1 MLPSTLKKIKLIT
14 LGCSKNRVD
23 SEHLLRQ
30 IARNGFDVEV
40 IEQNDQ
46 AKGADLLL
54 VNTCGFIHDAKK
66 ESIEVILSAVEDKKN
81 GDIGQIFVFG
91 CLSQRYPFELK
102 ESIPEVDRFFGVF
115 DREAVLA
122 ALGGIWDNNFSHERH
137 LTTPSHYAFLKI
149 SEGCDRSCSY
159 CSIPLIRGGH
169 TSIPEDQLFREA
181 ELLADSGVKEL
192 VIVAQ
197 DTTYYGIDTEGEK
210 RIASLIEK
218 LSGIKSIEW
227 IRMLYAYPAGFPED
241 LLKVMSDNPKV
252 CKYLDIPLQ
261 HISDKVL
268 SAMRRGVDSK
278 NVRSLVQRFREKVP
292 GIVLRTTMMVG
303 HPGEGKREFEELLK
317 FVEDARF
324 ERLGA
329 FEYSQEEGT
338 WGASNLRDR
347 ISKAEKSERYGRLME
362 LQSAIS
368 LEYNTTR
375 IGSSERVLIDRVEE
389 GLPAGRTSKE
399 APEVDGEV
407 IIRGWGE
414 NGDINKLIGKFVTV
428 EVTEA
433 DEYDLFSKILY

>member
-1 MLPSTLKKIKLIT
+1 MHPSTLKKIKLIT

-40 IEQNDQ
+40 IEQSDH

-66 ESIEVILSAVEDKKN
+66 ESIDVILSAVEDKKN
-81 GDIGQIFVFG
+81 GDIGRIFVFG
-91 CLSQRYPFELK
+91 CLSQRYSIDLK
-102 ESIPEVDRFFGVF
+102 ESIPEVDHFFGVF
-115 DREAVLA
+115 DHEALLA
-122 ALGGIWDNNFSHERH
+122 ALGGMWDNNFSHERH
-137 LTTPSHYAFLKI
+137 LSTPSHYAFLKI

-169 TSIPEDQLFREA
+169 ISVPENQLIREA

-197 DTTYYGIDTEGEK
+197 DTTYYGIDTKGEK

-227 IRMLYAYPAGFPED
+227 IRILYAYPAGFPED

-268 SAMRRGVDSK
+268 SAMRRGVDS
-278 NVRSLVQRFREKVP
+278 NTVRSLVERFREKVP

-303 HPGEGKREFEELLK
+303 HPGEGKREFEELLR
-317 FVEDARF
+317 FVQDARF

-338 WGASNLRDR
+338 WGALNLRDR

-389 GLPAGRTSKE
+389 GFPVGRTSKE

-407 IIRGWGE
+407 IIRGCGE
-414 NGDINKLIGKFVTV
+414 NGDINKLIGKFVKV
-428 EVTEA
+428 KVTEA
-433 DEYDLFSKILY
+433 AESALSSKILY